1 METNDVAKFYQKLEI
16 DRNNPK
22 DYLLKKM
29 NDWPEFQSFCCT
41 KTKVEKLVNPQQINS
56 TLHSK
61 YSDCSLIEAFEKSNQ
76 PGRCR
81 KFLDNPSYFLKYLKS
96 SPEQRVKM
104 NGRGMGGNTII
115 LSEYKE
121 KFSIRDGNHRV
132 LFAKVARIPL
142 VYATVTVYT
151 PDSKRTDLFRRAK
164 AMGIILKDYGGN
176 PNSCAAYL
184 ADQLEY
190 NPRCE
195 PFRTF
200 EDLQNIEASLLE
212 IQKELS
218 QIQTN
223 KSQESKI
230 RQMFNKIFFR

>member
-1 METNDVAKFYQKLEI
+1 METNDVAEFYQKLEI
-16 DRNNPK
+16 DRNNPT

-29 NDWPEFQSFCCT
+29 NDWPDFKPFCCT
-41 KTKVEKLVNPQQINS
+41 KTEVEKLVNPQQINS

-61 YSDCSLIEAFEKSNQ
+61 YSDCSLIEAFEESNQ
-76 PGRCR
+76 SGRCR
-81 KFLDNPSYFLKYLKS
+81 KFLDNPGYFLKYLKS
-96 SPEQRVKM
+96 TPEERVDL
-104 NGRGMGGNTII
+104 NGDGLGSNTII

-121 KFSIRDGNHRV
+121 KFSIREGNHRV

-142 VYATVTVYT
+142 VYATVTVFT
-151 PDSKRTDLFRRAK
+151 PDSKRTDLFRKAK
-164 AMGIILKDYGGN
+164 AMGIILKDYVGN

-184 ADQLEY
+184 ADELDY
-190 NPRCE
+190 NPHCE

-223 KSQESKI
+223 GSQESKI
-230 RQMFNKIFFR
+230 RQMFNKILFR

>member
-1 METNDVAKFYQKLEI
+1 METNDVAEFYQKLEI

-29 NDWPEFQSFCCT
+29 NDWPDFKPFCCT

-56 TLHSK
+56 TIHSK
-61 YSDCSLIEAFEKSNQ
+61 YSDRSLIEAFEESNQ
-76 PGRCR
+76 SGRCR
-81 KFLDNPSYFLKYLKS
+81 KFLDDPSYFLKYMKS
-96 SPEQRVKM
+96 TPEQRVKM
-104 NGRGMGGNTII
+104 NGSGLGGNTII

-121 KFSIRDGNHRV
+121 RFSIRDGNHRV
-132 LFAKVARIPL
+132 LFAKVTRIPL
-142 VYATVTVYT
+142 VYATVTVFT
-151 PDSKRTDLFRRAK
+151 PDPKRTDLFKKAR
-164 AMGIILKDYGGN
+164 AMGIILKDYGGD

-184 ADQLEY
+184 ADQLDY
-190 NPRCE
+190 NPYCK

-200 EDLQNIEASLLE
+200 GDLQNIEASLLE

-218 QIQTN
+218 QFQTN

-230 RQMFNKIFFR
+230 RQMFNKIFSR

>member
-1 METNDVAKFYQKLEI
+1 MAEFYQKLEI

-29 NDWPEFQSFCCT
+29 NDWPEFKPFCCT
-41 KTKVEKLVNPQQINS
+41 KTKVEMLVNPQQINS
-56 TLHSK
+56 TIHSK
-61 YSDCSLIEAFEKSNQ
+61 YSDRSLIEAFEESNQ
-76 PGRCR
+76 SGRCR
-81 KFLDNPSYFLKYLKS
+81 KFLDDPSYFLKYMKS
-96 SPEQRVKM
+96 TPEQRVKM
-104 NGRGMGGNTII
+104 NGSGLGGNTII

-142 VYATVTVYT
+142 VYATVTVFT
-151 PDSKRTDLFRRAK
+151 PDPQRTDLFKKAK
-164 AMGIILKDYGGN
+164 AMGIILKDYGGD

-184 ADQLEY
+184 ADQLDY
-190 NPRCE
+190 NPHCK

-200 EDLQNIEASLLE
+200 GDLQNIEASLLE

-218 QIQTN
+218 QFQTN
-223 KSQESKI
+223 GSQESKI
-230 RQMFNKIFFR
+230 RQIFNKIFFR

>member
-1 METNDVAKFYQKLEI
+1 METRDMAGFYQKLEI

-41 KTKVEKLVNPQQINS
+41 KTEVEKMVNPQQINN

-61 YSDCSLIEAFEKSNQ
+61 YSNYSLIEAFEESNQ
-76 PGRCR
+76 SGRCR
-81 KFLDNPSYFLKYLKS
+81 KFLDDPSYFLKYMKS
-96 SPEQRVKM
+96 TPEQRVKM
-104 NGRGMGGNTII
+104 NGRGLDGNTII
-115 LSEYKE
+115 LHEYKE

-142 VYATVTVYT
+142 VYATVTVFT
-151 PDSKRTDLFRRAK
+151 PDPKRADLFKKAK
-164 AMGIILKDYGGN
+164 AMGIILDDYREDL
-176 PNSCAAYL
+176 NSCAAYL
-184 ADQLEY
+184 ADELEY

-200 EDLQNIEASLLE
+200 GDLQNIEASLLE

-218 QIQTN
+218 QFQTN
-223 KSQESKI
+223 GSQESKI
-230 RQMFNKIFFR
+230 RQIFNKIFFR